1 MMKALARLLVSAVA
15 LYAAVLL
22 VPGVSFDGTL
32 PQLAGVALIFGVVN
46 ALIRPLL
53 TILSC
58 PLVLLTLGLFTLVI
72 NAAMLLLTASLA
84 RRLHLPFTVAGF
96 WPALA
101 GGIVVSVVS
110 VLATLLLD
118 DRPPAR

>member
-1 MMKALARLLVSAVA
+1 MAKALVRLLVSAVA
-15 LYAAVLL
+15 LFAAVLL

-46 ALIRPLL
+46 ALIRPVL

-84 RRLHLPFTVAGF
+84 QRFHLPFTVAGF